1 MIANIQ
7 KSVAL
12 MYGPL
17 SRTGRFS
24 GRDGTRG
31 KVRIDSGTDEHQGRT
46 PAKAWSHRA
55 EGETMAN
62 RTYGIS
68 EVVGTATEGVD
79 QAIRNG
85 IERAGKSVRHLDWFE
100 VEGIRGYIKEGQ
112 VHHFQVTMKL
122 GYRME
127 DPA

>member
-1 MIANIQ
+1 
-7 KSVAL
+7 
-12 MYGPL
+12 
-17 SRTGRFS
+17 
-24 GRDGTRG
+24 
-31 KVRIDSGTDEHQGRT
+31 
-46 PAKAWSHRA
+46 
-55 EGETMAN
+55 MAN

-68 EVVGTATEGVD
+68 EVVGTASEGVD

-100 VEGIRGYIKEGQ
+100 VEGIRGYIKDDQ

-122 GYRME
+122 GYRLE